1 MAELA
6 EQLSAKKTRI
16 LVVDDDPFL
25 RQEIA
30 LHLMGA
36 GYQVETAESAAQ
48 ALEVMDAFHPK
59 IVLTDWIMEGM
70 DGLAL
75 CRALRQRKNG
85 RLLYIILLT
94 SHDAEDSLVSA
105 FESGT
110 DDYIPKPVS
119 PRILLARVQAGARLV
134 RLQLEVE
141 QARREQ
147 AERERM
153 AQQIQ
158 RAHKMQAIGSLTGGI
173 AHNFNNYLAA
183 ILGYTELAR
192 EMFPGVGDGQLD
204 EFLANI
210 QQAGSEARDLVI
222 SLRSFSSGGS
232 ESRKV
237 PLLGVMLDDIVRM
250 LQPVMTA
257 SIRLKA
263 DFESDVPL
271 VLVNQDQMYQMMMSL
286 CINAREAMEGAGE
299 IDLRLRHV
307 HEMRST
313 CASCHEWLDDD
324 YLELSVRDTGR
335 GIDAET
341 LQRLFDPFFSSK
353 DVGRGTGL
361 GLSVVHGIMHGCDG
375 HILVDSEVGK
385 GSCFRLLFP
394 VDPLATQADDVAQQ
408 GVGSVRS
415 FS

>member
-1 MAELA
+1 MAELP
-6 EQLSAKKTRI
+6 EQLLTKNLRI
-16 LVVDDDPFL
+16 LVVDDDPFIL
-25 RQEIA
+25 QEIA

-36 GYQVETAESAAQ
+36 GYRVDTAGSAVQ
-48 ALEVMDAFHPK
+48 ALEKMDSFHPK

-70 DGLAL
+70 DGLEL
-75 CRALRQRKNG
+75 CRQLRQRKNG

-94 SHDAEDSLVSA
+94 SHDGEDSLVKA
-105 FESGT
+105 FDAGS

-119 PRILLARVQAGARLV
+119 PRILLARVQAGARLA

-158 RAHKMQAIGSLTGGI
+158 RAHKMQAIGTLTGGI

-183 ILGYTELAR
+183 ILGYTELAK

-204 EFLANI
+204 EFLDNI
-210 QQAGSEARDLVI
+210 QQAGSEARDLVV
-222 SLRSFSSGGS
+222 SLRSFSNGGS
-232 ESRKV
+232 DSRKL
-237 PLLGVMLDDIVRM
+237 PLLGVMLGDIVRM

-257 SIRLKA
+257 SIQLKA
-263 DFESDVPL
+263 DFDEDVPL
-271 VLVNQDQMYQMMMSL
+271 VLVSQDQMYQMMMSL
-286 CINAREAMEGAGE
+286 CINAREAMEGVGE
-299 IDLRLRHV
+299 ISLRLRHV
-307 HEMRST
+307 RDVHAC
-313 CASCHEWLDDD
+313 CASCHEWQHDD
-324 YLELSVRDTGR
+324 YLELSVCDSGR

-341 LQRLFDPFFSSK
+341 LQRMFDPFFSSK

-394 VDPLATQADDVAQQ
+394 VDPSAAHTADA
-408 GVGSVRS
+408 GSTGTE
-415 FS
+415 

>member
-1 MAELA
+1 MAELP
-6 EQLSAKKTRI
+6 EQLLTKNLRI
-16 LVVDDDPFL
+16 LVVDDDPFIL
-25 RQEIA
+25 QEIA

-36 GYQVETAESAAQ
+36 GYRVETAESAAQ
-48 ALEVMDAFHPK
+48 ALEKMDSFHPK

-70 DGLAL
+70 DGLEL
-75 CRALRQRKNG
+75 CRQLRQRKNG

-94 SHDAEDSLVSA
+94 SHDAEDSLVKA
-105 FESGT
+105 FNAGT

-119 PRILLARVQAGARLV
+119 PRILLARVQAGARLA

-158 RAHKMQAIGSLTGGI
+158 RAHKMQAIGTLTGGI

-183 ILGYTELAR
+183 ILGYSELAR
-192 EMFPGVGDGQLD
+192 EMFPGIGDGQLD
-204 EFLANI
+204 EFLDNI
-210 QQAGSEARDLVI
+210 QQAGNEARDLVV
-222 SLRSFSSGGS
+222 SLRSFSNGGS

-263 DFESDVPL
+263 DFDKDVPL
-271 VLVNQDQMYQMMMSL
+271 VLVSQDQMYQMMMSL
-286 CINAREAMEGAGE
+286 CINAREAMDGVGE
-299 IDLRLRHV
+299 ITLCLRYVRDV
-307 HEMRST
+307 HAC
-313 CASCHEWLDDD
+313 CASCHEWLHDD
-324 YLELSVRDTGR
+324 YLELSVCDSGR

-341 LQRLFDPFFSSK
+341 LQRVFDPFFSSK

-361 GLSVVHGIMHGCDG
+361 GLSVVHGLIHGCGG

-394 VDPLATQADDVAQQ
+394 VDPSMAQTADA
-408 GVGSVRS
+408 GSTGTE
-415 FS
+415 

>member
-1 MAELA
+1 MAELP
-6 EQLSAKKTRI
+6 EQLLTKNLRI
-16 LVVDDDPFL
+16 LVVDDDPFIL
-25 RQEIA
+25 QEIA

-36 GYQVETAESAAQ
+36 GYRVETAESAAQ
-48 ALEVMDAFHPK
+48 ALEKMDSFHPK

-70 DGLAL
+70 DGLEL
-75 CRALRQRKNG
+75 CRQLRQRKNG

-94 SHDAEDSLVSA
+94 SHDAEDSLVKA
-105 FESGT
+105 FNAGT

-119 PRILLARVQAGARLV
+119 PRILLARVQAGARLA

-158 RAHKMQAIGSLTGGI
+158 RAHKMQAIGTLTGGI

-183 ILGYTELAR
+183 ILGYSELAR
-192 EMFPGVGDGQLD
+192 EMFPGIGDGQLD
-204 EFLANI
+204 EFLDNI
-210 QQAGSEARDLVI
+210 QQAGNEARDLVV
-222 SLRSFSSGGS
+222 SLRSFSNGGS

-263 DFESDVPL
+263 DFDKDVPL
-271 VLVNQDQMYQMMMSL
+271 VLVSQDQMYQMMMSL
-286 CINAREAMEGAGE
+286 CINAREAMDGVGE
-299 IDLRLRHV
+299 ISLCLRYV
-307 HEMRST
+307 HDVHAC
-313 CASCHEWLDDD
+313 CASCHEWLHDD
-324 YLELSVRDTGR
+324 YLELSVCDSGR

-341 LQRLFDPFFSSK
+341 LQRVFDPFFSSK

-361 GLSVVHGIMHGCDG
+361 GLSVVHGILHGCGG

-394 VDPLATQADDVAQQ
+394 VDPSMAQTADT
-408 GVGSVRS
+408 GSTGTE
-415 FS
+415 